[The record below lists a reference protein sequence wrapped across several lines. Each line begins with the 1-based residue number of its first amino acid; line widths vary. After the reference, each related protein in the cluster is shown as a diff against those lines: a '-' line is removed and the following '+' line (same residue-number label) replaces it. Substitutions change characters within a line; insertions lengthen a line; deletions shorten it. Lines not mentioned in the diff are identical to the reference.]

1 MEKSLASP
9 GYYLQQNDIVYVE
22 PNEKRKRETTVN
34 GNNAP
39 LHQFLGLGGIASDV
53 CCDYNRSIRQIVLR
67 ALPQLRCQSLCKNN
81 HQEQKGIFL

>member
-53 CCDYNRSIRQIVLR
+53 CQTTIGVFV
-67 ALPQLRCQSLCKNN
+67 K
-81 HQEQKGIFL
+81 